1 MTSYEVY
8 NLYLA
13 IKLHFTSDT
22 YDYFKHNAKVNS
34 SMNTF
39 LKRNDRF
46 FFHKL
51 NTKYTKEEIID
62 YFISNFFASSKTW
75 IGNLIRA
82 DGETTYNKFKKYQQ
96 SFKYNFRSDC
106 VSVSNDVLSNNL
118 QFDDVFSVDNGQHP
132 RLLRLLLSGKIAVQS
147 FIIFDQI
154 LSFSKRWDK
163 QIKETIIW
171 PEKSFQLKKL
181 KPFIRFNLT
190 EAKFIMK
197 DVFV

>member
-8 NLYLA
+8 NLYLS

-82 DGETTYNKFKKYQQ
+82 DGETTYNKWRKYNQ
-96 SFKYNFRSDC
+96 SFTYNFRNDC
-106 VSVSNDVLSNNL
+106 VLLRNVIDGDNIR
-118 QFDDVFSVDNGQHP
+118 FDDVFSVVGGQHP
-132 RLLRLLLSGKIAVQS
+132 RMLRLLLSGKISVQS
-147 FIIFDQI
+147 FIIFDKI
-154 LSFSKRWDK
+154 LSFVNRWDK
-163 QIKETIIW
+163 EITETIIW
-171 PEKSFQLKKL
+171 PEKSFKITKL
-181 KPFIRFNLT
+181 KPFVNVNIT
-190 EAKFIMK
+190 KCKFVMK
-197 DVFV
+197 EVFV

>member
-51 NTKYTKEEIID
+51 NTKYTKDEIID

-75 IGNLIRA
+75 IGYLIRA
-82 DGETTYNKFKKYQQ
+82 DGESTYNKF
-96 SFKYNFRSDC
+96 
-106 VSVSNDVLSNNL
+106 
-118 QFDDVFSVDNGQHP
+118 
-132 RLLRLLLSGKIAVQS
+132 
-147 FIIFDQI
+147 
-154 LSFSKRWDK
+154 
-163 QIKETIIW
+163 
-171 PEKSFQLKKL
+171 
-181 KPFIRFNLT
+181 
-190 EAKFIMK
+190 
-197 DVFV
+197 